1 MVTLKELQET
11 KNYYESIIS
20 KSKEM
25 LKRSCPKGNLRVDA
39 SKRTKQY
46 YLITDSKDTR
56 GKYIRKRDLN
66 IAVSIAQRDYNQRVF
81 DCAAKWHKWLE
92 NVIKTYPSTNL
103 VDVYNTSSA
112 RLPLFEPYEVP
123 DEAFVKAWESVE
135 YQGHDFYEDSTEIYT
150 EKGERVRSKSE
161 KIIADKLNLRSIPY
175 RYEYPLALKN
185 GKIIYPDFT
194 ILNPHTRKE
203 FYLEH
208 LGLMDNIDYC
218 NTAIFKINSY
228 ARNGIVLGDNLFIT
242 MESHEMPLDTLQLDK
257 ILEVIMRK

>member
-1 MVTLKELQET
+1 MITLKDLKET
-11 KNYYESIIS
+11 KSYYESIIS

-25 LKRSCPKGNLRVDA
+25 LKRPCPDGNLRVDA
-39 SKRTKQY
+39 SKSPKQY
-46 YLITDSKDTR
+46 YLITNPKDTL
-56 GKYIRKRDLN
+56 GKYIRKKDLN
-66 IAVSIAQRDYNQRVF
+66 IATSIAQRDYNQKVF
-81 DCAAKWHKWLE
+81 DCASKWQNWLE
-92 NVIKTYPSTNL
+92 KVIRTYPSADL
-103 VDVYNTSSA
+103 VDVYNASSA
-112 RLPLFEPYEVP
+112 RVPLFEPYEVP

-135 YQGHDFYEDSTEIYT
+135 YQGHDFNDDSAEIYT

-161 KIIADKLNLRSIPY
+161 KIIADKLNLRNIPY
-175 RYEYPLALKN
+175 RYEYPLTLKN

-194 ILNPHTRKE
+194 ILNPRTRKE

-228 ARNGIVLGDNLFIT
+228 ARNGIVLGDNLFST
-242 MESHEMPLDTLQLDK
+242 MESHEIPLDTLQLDK